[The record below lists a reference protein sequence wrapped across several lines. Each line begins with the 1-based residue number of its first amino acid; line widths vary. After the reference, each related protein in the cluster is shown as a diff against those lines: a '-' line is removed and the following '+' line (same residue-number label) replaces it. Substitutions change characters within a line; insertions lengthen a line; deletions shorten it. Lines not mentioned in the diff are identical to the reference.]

1 MSKDVVLI
9 LSGGLDSSTL
19 LYKLLNEGNNVT
31 ALSFNYG
38 QKAAIEIERAAE
50 ICKMNDVP
58 HFVFDIQNIVD
69 LLSSSLTIMVQSRQM
84 SVIIQTPL
92 QSSWRRSMS

>member
-19 LYKLLNEGNNVT
+19 LYKLLNEGNSVT

-58 HFVFDIQNIVD
+58 PCAIYAGQQERFRCIFNNYH
-69 LLSSSLTIMVQSRQM
+69 T
-84 SVIIQTPL
+84 
-92 QSSWRRSMS
+92 